1 MDIVELQGTPGNR
14 LGHLGP
20 LLVVV
25 ANTNPDLEDLDAVA
39 VAQRQLIATY
49 GYFAM
54 ALFSMKTPR
63 ASGPEVLDRIRR
75 NEEELRG
82 KSLGTVMVVLQ
93 RGLAASLSRTFMAA
107 TTLVA
112 SNPTYVE
119 KNIEE
124 AADKVKA
131 MQGMPPEITGDAD
144 LVTKLTAFIAGA
156 K

>member
-25 ANTNPDLEDLDAVA
+25 ARSNPGMKDLDAVA
-39 VAQRQLIATY
+39 LEQRKLIATY
-49 GYFAM
+49 GYVAM
-54 ALFSMKTPR
+54 VLFSTNTQR
-63 ASGPEVLDRIRR
+63 ASGPDVLDRIRR
-75 NEEELRG
+75 NEDQLRG

-112 SNPTYVE
+112 SNPTYVGKSVE
-119 KNIEE
+119 D
-124 AADKVKA
+124 AVDKLKA

-144 LVTKLTAFIAGA
+144 LVAKFTAFIAGA